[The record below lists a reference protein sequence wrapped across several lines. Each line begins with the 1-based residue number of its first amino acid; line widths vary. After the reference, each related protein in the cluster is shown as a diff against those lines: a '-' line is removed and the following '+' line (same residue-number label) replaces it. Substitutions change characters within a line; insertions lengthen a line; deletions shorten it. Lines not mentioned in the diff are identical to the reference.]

1 MNSILTGSRK
11 AVGSCPCT
19 GVMGIGLGAGIGRLQ
34 GIYGYFMD
42 NIVEV
47 TLVLYDGSVVTV
59 SETSNTDLW
68 WAVRGAGHN
77 FGVAV
82 EAVIKTHPQLNA
94 GKHFVADMEFP
105 VSRTAELFQLMNE
118 ISTPDLPPELAFF
131 ITAHYRGKSGK
142 PIINIDFVWHGPR
155 EAALPYLQPFLNL
168 SPIFKKEEYVTWDSL
183 PWVTYLE
190 LNNILCSQPG
200 GQRNFYAA
208 NAATYD
214 ISAMVSL
221 FENWEKTSKEYA
233 GRATLLLMFQTFG
246 QGKVQAVEADSSVFP
261 WRDGAKH
268 FLYLCPFPSAPR
280 KKNCKLM
287 ESWQDRSSNI

>member
-1 MNSILTGSRK
+1 
-11 AVGSCPCT
+11 
-19 GVMGIGLGAGIGRLQ
+19 MGIGLGAGIGRLQ
-34 GIYGYFMD
+34 GMYGYFMD
-42 NIVEV
+42 NIVEL
-47 TLVLYDGSVVTV
+47 TLVLYDGSIVTV
-59 SETSNTDLW
+59 SETLNTDLW

-82 EAVIKTHPQLNA
+82 EAVIKTHPQLND

-105 VSRTAELFQLMNE
+105 VSRTAELFQLLNE
-118 ISTPDLPPELAFF
+118 MSTPDLPAELAFF

-155 EAALPYLQPFLNL
+155 EEALPYLQPFFDL
-168 SPIFKKEEYVTWDSL
+168 SPIFKKEEYVSWDSL

-214 ISAMVSL
+214 ISAMVSM
-221 FENWEKTSKEYA
+221 FEDWEKTSTEYA

-246 QGKVQAVEADSSVFP
+246 QGKVQAVDADSSVFP

-268 FLYLCPFPSAPR
+268 FLYLCVPHPPKR
-280 KKNCKLM
+280 KA
-287 ESWQDRSSNI
+287 S

>member
-1 MNSILTGSRK
+1 
-11 AVGSCPCT
+11 
-19 GVMGIGLGAGIGRLQ
+19 MGIGLGAGIGRLQ
-34 GIYGYFMD
+34 GMYGYFMD
-42 NIVEV
+42 NIVEL
-47 TLVLYDGSVVTV
+47 TLVLYDGSIVTV

-82 EAVIKTHPQLNA
+82 EAVVKTHPQLNA

-105 VSRTAELFQLMNE
+105 VSQTAELFQLMNE

-131 ITAHYRGKSGK
+131 ITAHYKGKSGK

-155 EAALPYLQPFLNL
+155 EAALPYLQPFLDL
-168 SPIFKKEEYVTWDSL
+168 APIFRKEEYVTWDSL

-221 FENWEKTSKEYA
+221 FEDWEKTSKEYV

-246 QGKVQAVEADSSVFP
+246 QGKVQAVEADASVFP

-268 FLYLCPFPSAPR
+268 FLYLCPFPGTPS
-280 KKNCKLM
+280 KDKWKLM
-287 ESWQDRSSNI
+287 KSCQNRPSNI